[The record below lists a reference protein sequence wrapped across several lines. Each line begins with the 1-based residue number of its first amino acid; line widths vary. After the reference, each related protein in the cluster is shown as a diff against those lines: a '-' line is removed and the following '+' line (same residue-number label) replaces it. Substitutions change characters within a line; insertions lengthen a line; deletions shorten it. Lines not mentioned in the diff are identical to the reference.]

1 MPKSDKKMPIKK
13 VRAVIYDVKNGQ
25 VYFLILH
32 RILRWR
38 GWEILKETLEKNETP
53 LLALKRGIKEETKI
67 KNFKIISKIP
77 FSEKW
82 EALGKKFEIV
92 AAYLVLA
99 DKNQKIS
106 LKQRVVEHDDYQW
119 VDKKTALKKLTWP
132 KTKALIKS
140 LKISELKK
148 LAKSNT

>member
-13 VRAVIYDVKNGQ
+13 VRAVIYDVKNGR

-67 KNFKIISKIP
+67 KNFKIIRQIP

-82 EALGKKFEIV
+82 EALGKEFEIV

-106 LKQRVVEHDDYQW
+106 LKQRVIEHDDHQW